1 MQGFPYLKRAPS
13 KLFNARL
20 TSPLLVRLASSNF
33 RLLEKFN
40 SIVLELDS
48 SYFFIHF
55 IHFYSLARIIHTIIY
70 SSLNI
75 GEKKGQILKNL
86 RRKDGD
92 SSVGGRETKL
102 QFKFANF
109 REGEV

>member
-13 KLFNARL
+13 KFFNARL

-48 SYFFIHF
+48 SYFS

-109 REGEV
+109 RGREREV